1 MQYRKDRQGREISLL
16 GYGCMRLSRSGAGI
30 DLDKAAAE
38 IRRAAG
44 LGKAVQPVFH
54 RFIVQHE
61 QPSVRYFASTIFFTI
76 STMVSISCTQAYSN
90 TP

>member
-44 LGKAVQPVFH
+44 YNV
-54 RFIVQHE
+54 
-61 QPSVRYFASTIFFTI
+61 
-76 STMVSISCTQAYSN
+76 
-90 TP
+90 